1 MMMMKMMIT
10 MMITMMMMI
19 MINYND
25 FISFALSR
33 LTHTQLHRKPSPTRT
48 LKWPPRNRVQI
59 TCNTSIAYHLQ
70 HVVLRA
76 TQYEGKAQ
84 VLSLTEFKPHLF

>member
-1 MMMMKMMIT
+1 MMKIMIT
-10 MMITMMMMI
+10 MMITMMMMMMM
-19 MINYND
+19 MINYNN
-25 FISFALSR
+25 FISIALSR
-33 LTHTQLHRKPSPTRT
+33 LTHAQLHRKPCPTRT

-59 TCNTSIAYHLQ
+59 TCNTSIAYHVQ

-76 TQYEGKAQ
+76 TQDEGKAQ